1 MGKPT
6 ATWEDIGVTMGVQN
20 ELPETNVEPQ
30 LPRRAGP
37 MRFAYPSGSRPL
49 EGFTIKRGI
58 GIGGFGEVYFATSD
72 AGKEVALKHI
82 QRHLDI
88 ELRGVTQCLNLKHV
102 HLLALYDIK
111 YDSSGEAWVVMEYV
125 SGETLKD
132 VVERH
137 PEGMPLDLVLHWFD
151 GMAAGVKYLH
161 DHGIVHRDLKPGNIF
176 ADGDFVK
183 IGDYGLSK
191 FISCSR
197 RSGQTE
203 SVGTFHYMAPEIG
216 RGVYGKEIDIYAL
229 GIMLHEMLTGQV
241 PFDGETS
248 QEIIMRHLTADP
260 DLSRVPAPFA
270 PVIRKSLAKD
280 PQHRYSNVGEMLESL
295 HEAAGKQRGK
305 PRGGFPEFIKK
316 GPAGAAGDGRREHP
330 AGREKPIYI
339 DQEGVVD
346 DGIFLGPLRE
356 NPAPRGTPGPEAR
369 AAGNRGPA
377 TPEAPLP
384 EEPVARAVVQ
394 VARRLM
400 QGIRG
405 ILHDS
410 NPPTKFFLLV
420 LLVFGI
426 FAYGGFLFPLG
437 VAALVLYLVYFGVRS
452 LVLVSSGQPPP
463 LRRISRREQAVLA
476 ARDACRR
483 MSPPQR
489 LAELMGSM
497 LIAAMLCAA
506 LSFIS
511 FLAMDRLAFQSVD
524 FWASCLWLAITGT
537 IGAWLLLVLGKTW
550 ELASPEPRQRKLLL
564 LGVGLLLGLFAA
576 GLAEFLQVD
585 WRILGSAPRGPQAM
599 QPSSWYSPD
608 GSPQMFAFLAY
619 FGGLLL
625 VPGWW
630 RQVDPLRMARFRFVS
645 LVAVVGWAW
654 ILHLILYFPQP
665 AGMVLAAMI
674 AVATQMSSP
683 YWDIDKLQ
691 RKVGEPVR
699 GGER

>member
-6 ATWEDIGVTMGVQN
+6 ATLEDIGVTMGVQN

-111 YDSSGEAWVVMEYV
+111 YDSAGEAWVVMEYV

-132 VVERH
+132 IVERH
-137 PEGMPLDLVLHWFD
+137 PEGMPLDVMMHWFE
-151 GMAAGVKYLH
+151 GMGAGVKYLH

-176 ADGDFVK
+176 ADGDIVK

-270 PVIRKSLAKD
+270 PLIRKSLAKD
-280 PQHRYSNVGEMLESL
+280 PQHRYSTVAEMLEAL
-295 HEAAGKQRGK
+295 HEAAAKQRGK
-305 PRGGFPEFIKK
+305 PRVGFAKFAKK
-316 GPAGAAGDGRREHP
+316 EGPAGSP
-330 AGREKPIYI
+330 PGREKPIYI
-339 DQEGVVD
+339 DEEGVVD

-356 NPAPRGTPGPEAR
+356 NPVPRGEASPGPAAR
-369 AAGNRGPA
+369 AAENSAARSSEGS
-377 TPEAPLP
+377 LP
-384 EEPVARAVVQ
+384 EEPIARAVVQ
-394 VARRLM
+394 GVRRVM
-400 QGIRG
+400 HGFRG

-410 NPPTKFFLLV
+410 NPPTKVFLLV

-437 VAALVLYLVYFGVRS
+437 FAALVLYLVYFGVRS
-452 LVLVSSGQPPP
+452 LVLVASGQAPP

-483 MSPPQR
+483 MSPSQR

-497 LIAAMLCAA
+497 LMAAILCSAI
-506 LSFIS
+506 SFIS
-511 FLAMDRLAFQSVD
+511 FHRLGVQSVE
-524 FWASCLWLAITGT
+524 FWASCLWLALTGT
-537 IGAWLLLVLGKTW
+537 IGTWLLLVLGKAW
-550 ELASPEPRQRKLLL
+550 ELSAPEPRQRKLLL
-564 LGVGLLLGLFAA
+564 LGAGLLLGLFAS
-576 GLAEFLQVD
+576 GLAEYLQVD

-599 QPSSWYSPD
+599 QPTSWYSPD
-608 GSPQMFAFLAY
+608 GLPQLFAFLAY

-630 RQVDPLRMARFRFVS
+630 RQVDPLRTARFRFVS

-665 AGMVLAAMI
+665 AGMVLAAMM

-683 YWDIDKLQ
+683 HWDLRNLE
-691 RKVGEPVR
+691 RKFGEPIR
-699 GGER
+699 GGLR